1 MRLKQEDAKEAR
13 NPNGTDPK
21 DVVSY
26 SQDSLIVNQTL
37 VFQIKI

>member
-13 NPNGTDPK
+13 KANGTDPK
-21 DVVSY
+21 DVVSC